1 MNSIQKKIWSL
12 AAIVLFIM
20 AVIWITLTYYN
31 QKTLD
36 HYNEI
41 LQRYLR
47 MNEVTQAS
55 QQTVTTLNN
64 YLRLSSSAD
73 NLSQLERSQEQLR
86 KVKFQI
92 FDLRNTENDFAL
104 TNYMNLIDSLVE
116 TTDRSLMFQSEK
128 ETEDSV
134 KAFTEATRISKYIS
148 EMTLTLLDTELKTYD
163 RFYRG
168 IIQQS
173 EALNELGIWLLLTI
187 TFLLLLF
194 TYWFSLSITRPVQKL
209 TLAAKELS
217 RGRFDLHVD
226 VASNDEISFLAKMF
240 DRMRININ
248 NLILEIQQKAQLEKE
263 LQQSKLLLQESQ
275 LRSLQSQINP
285 HFLFNTLDTLSKK
298 AYLEGSEET
307 SDLLATVAGLLRYN
321 LKRLDRSVTLY
332 EEVNVLRQYM
342 EIQKARFTD
351 RLQFHSEIDES
362 CMYVQ
367 IPGLTLQPIVENA
380 VIHAVEPREEGG
392 TIQFRIMDDGERVI
406 VEIADDGPGMTAL
419 KIRQILEEHVVET
432 EGHSTGIG
440 FSNVIQ
446 RLRLFYGCD
455 DVIEIESEM
464 GQGTMVRMKIPKT
477 RGTET
482 DDKAPDRG

>member
-64 YLRLSSSAD
+64 YLLSSSAD